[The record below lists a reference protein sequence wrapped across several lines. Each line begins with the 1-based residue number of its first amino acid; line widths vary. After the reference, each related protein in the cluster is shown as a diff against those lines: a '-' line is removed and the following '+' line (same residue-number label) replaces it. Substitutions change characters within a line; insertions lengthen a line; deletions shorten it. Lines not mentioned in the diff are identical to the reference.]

1 MGQTRP
7 DPDKARGYTWNKAPR
22 LAGRVVETGAIAR
35 QLGLARDP
43 RVMTGAE
50 LDAVP
55 EDTLAELVRE
65 TTVFAR
71 ANPEHKLRIVRSLQ
85 SQGSIVAMTGDGV
98 NDAPALKQAD
108 IGIAMG
114 HKGTEAAKEAAG
126 GKAKIIAVT
135 ILTSLDDE
143 DMQAVGFAGDA
154 AAQAVRLARLAKS
167 AGLDGVVCSAH
178 DLKAVRAACGPD
190 FLTVVPGSRPAG
202 SALNDQK
209 RFTTPAEARDAGAD
223 ILILGRPV
231 THAADPREACRQVA
245 ASLGL
250 A

>member
-1 MGQTRP
+1 MTTAPNPIYVALDTPDVKTARDLAEAVRP
-7 DPDKARGYTWNKAPR
+7 H
-22 LAGRVVETGAIAR
+22 AGGLKVGLEFVSANGPEGIRAIVA
-35 QLGLARDP
+35 LGLP
-43 RVMTGAE
+43 VF
-50 LDAVP
+50 LDVKLHDIP
-55 EDTLAELVRE
+55 
-65 TTVFAR
+65 TTVAGAVR
-71 ANPEHKLRIVRSLQ
+71 ALADLGV
-85 SQGSIVAMTGDGV
+85 SIINIHASGGTAMM
-98 NDAPALKQAD
+98 K
-108 IGIAMG
+108 
-114 HKGTEAAKEAAG
+114 AAKEAAG

-209 RFTTPAEARDAGAD
+209 RFMTPAEARDAGAD

-231 THAADPREACRQVA
+231 THAADPREACRLVA

>member
-1 MGQTRP
+1 MTTAPNPIYVALDTPDVKTARDLTEAVRP
-7 DPDKARGYTWNKAPR
+7 HAGGLKVGLEFVSANGPEGIRAIVALGLPVFLDVKLHDIPTTVAGAVRA
-22 LAGRVVETGAIAR
+22 LAG
-35 QLGLARDP
+35 LG
-43 RVMTGAE
+43 V
-50 LDAVP
+50 
-55 EDTLAELVRE
+55 
-65 TTVFAR
+65 
-71 ANPEHKLRIVRSLQ
+71 
-85 SQGSIVAMTGDGV
+85 SIINIHASGGTAMM
-98 NDAPALKQAD
+98 K
-108 IGIAMG
+108 
-114 HKGTEAAKEAAG
+114 AAKEAAG

>member
-1 MGQTRP
+1 MTTAPNPIYVALDTPDVKTARDLAEAVRP
-7 DPDKARGYTWNKAPR
+7 H
-22 LAGRVVETGAIAR
+22 AGGLKVGLEFVSANGPEGIRAIVA
-35 QLGLARDP
+35 LGLP
-43 RVMTGAE
+43 VF
-50 LDAVP
+50 LDVKLHDIP
-55 EDTLAELVRE
+55 
-65 TTVFAR
+65 TTVAGAVR
-71 ANPEHKLRIVRSLQ
+71 ALADLGV
-85 SQGSIVAMTGDGV
+85 SIINIHASGGTAMM
-98 NDAPALKQAD
+98 K
-108 IGIAMG
+108 
-114 HKGTEAAKEAAG
+114 AAKEAAG

-209 RFTTPAEARDAGAD
+209 RFMTPAEARDAGAD

>member
-1 MGQTRP
+1 MTTAPNPIYVALDTPDVKTARDLAEAVRP
-7 DPDKARGYTWNKAPR
+7 HAGGLKVGLEFVSANGPEGIRAIVALGLPVFLDVKLHDIPTTVAGAVRA
-22 LAGRVVETGAIAR
+22 LAG
-35 QLGLARDP
+35 LG
-43 RVMTGAE
+43 V
-50 LDAVP
+50 
-55 EDTLAELVRE
+55 
-65 TTVFAR
+65 
-71 ANPEHKLRIVRSLQ
+71 
-85 SQGSIVAMTGDGV
+85 SIINIHASGGTAMM
-98 NDAPALKQAD
+98 K
-108 IGIAMG
+108 
-114 HKGTEAAKEAAG
+114 AAKEAAG

-178 DLKAVRAACGPD
+178 DLKAVRATCGPD

-209 RFTTPAEARDAGAD
+209 RFMTPAEARDAGAD

>member
-1 MGQTRP
+1 MTTTPNPVYVALDTP
-7 DPDKARGYTWNKAPR
+7 DVKTALA
-22 LAGRVVETGAIAR
+22 LAGAVRPHVGGLKVGLEFVSANGPEGVRAVAA
-35 QLGLARDP
+35 LGLP
-43 RVMTGAE
+43 VF
-50 LDAVP
+50 LDVKLHDIP
-55 EDTLAELVRE
+55 
-65 TTVFAR
+65 TTVAGAVR
-71 ANPEHKLRIVRSLQ
+71 ALADLGV
-85 SQGSIVAMTGDGV
+85 SIINIHASGGTAMM
-98 NDAPALKQAD
+98 K
-108 IGIAMG
+108 
-114 HKGTEAAKEAAG
+114 AAKEAAG

>member
-1 MGQTRP
+1 MTTAPNPIYVALDTPDVKTARDLAEAVRP
-7 DPDKARGYTWNKAPR
+7 HAGGLKVGLEFVSANGPEGIRAIVALGLPVFLDVKLHDIPTTVAGAVRA
-22 LAGRVVETGAIAR
+22 LAGLGA
-35 QLGLARDP
+35 
-43 RVMTGAE
+43 
-50 LDAVP
+50 
-55 EDTLAELVRE
+55 
-65 TTVFAR
+65 
-71 ANPEHKLRIVRSLQ
+71 
-85 SQGSIVAMTGDGV
+85 SIINIHASGGTAMM
-98 NDAPALKQAD
+98 K
-108 IGIAMG
+108 
-114 HKGTEAAKEAAG
+114 AAKEAAG

>member
-1 MGQTRP
+1 MTTAPNPIYVALDTPDVKTARDLAEAVRP
-7 DPDKARGYTWNKAPR
+7 HAGGLKVGLEFVSANGPEGIRAIVALGLPVFLDVKLHDIPTTVAGAVRA
-22 LAGRVVETGAIAR
+22 LAG
-35 QLGLARDP
+35 LG
-43 RVMTGAE
+43 V
-50 LDAVP
+50 
-55 EDTLAELVRE
+55 
-65 TTVFAR
+65 
-71 ANPEHKLRIVRSLQ
+71 
-85 SQGSIVAMTGDGV
+85 SIINIHASGGTAMM
-98 NDAPALKQAD
+98 K
-108 IGIAMG
+108 
-114 HKGTEAAKEAAG
+114 AAKEAAG

-223 ILILGRPV
+223 ILIVGRPV

>member
-1 MGQTRP
+1 MTTAPNPIYVALDTPDVKTARDLAEAVRP
-7 DPDKARGYTWNKAPR
+7 HAGGLKVGLEFVSANGPEGIRAIVALGLPVFLDVKLHDIPTTVAGAVRA
-22 LAGRVVETGAIAR
+22 LAG
-35 QLGLARDP
+35 LG
-43 RVMTGAE
+43 V
-50 LDAVP
+50 
-55 EDTLAELVRE
+55 
-65 TTVFAR
+65 
-71 ANPEHKLRIVRSLQ
+71 
-85 SQGSIVAMTGDGV
+85 SIINIHASGGTAMM
-98 NDAPALKQAD
+98 K
-108 IGIAMG
+108 
-114 HKGTEAAKEAAG
+114 AAKEAAG

-209 RFTTPAEARDAGAD
+209 RFMTPAEARDAGAD

>member
-1 MGQTRP
+1 MTTAPNPIYVALDTPDVKTARDLAEAVRP
-7 DPDKARGYTWNKAPR
+7 H
-22 LAGRVVETGAIAR
+22 AGGLKVGLEFVSANGPEGIRAIVA
-35 QLGLARDP
+35 LGLP
-43 RVMTGAE
+43 VF
-50 LDAVP
+50 LDVKLHDIP
-55 EDTLAELVRE
+55 
-65 TTVFAR
+65 TTVAGAVR
-71 ANPEHKLRIVRSLQ
+71 ALADLGV
-85 SQGSIVAMTGDGV
+85 SIINIHASGGTAMM
-98 NDAPALKQAD
+98 K
-108 IGIAMG
+108 
-114 HKGTEAAKEAAG
+114 AAKEAAG